1 MLLQNRDHPTA
12 AELFLRAKK
21 RMASISLATIYN
33 CLEALI
39 DSSLVKQRGS
49 VNQLMFG
56 LSATYRF
63 DFSL

>member
-1 MLLQNRDHPTA
+1 M
-12 AELFLRAKK
+12 LFLVRYDSYGPA
-21 RMASISLATIYN
+21 A
-33 CLEALI
+33 

-63 DFSL
+63 DFTL